1 MLFYFKQQEHS
12 GSAAFTRQPNFDPLR
27 KAMSIP
33 EILQLEPNLPNEAEL
48 PAEMVAP
55 AIAIRKRIIA
65 ATMQRMAFIDDV
77 FTGKL
82 IISFKEG
89 GVSYIEKVEQFK

>member
-1 MLFYFKQQEHS
+1 
-12 GSAAFTRQPNFDPLR
+12 
-27 KAMSIP
+27 MSVP
-33 EILQLEPNLPNEAEL
+33 EILRLEAQLREQANSAERSSSSMT
-48 PAEMVAP
+48 A
-55 AIAIRKRIIA
+55 RKKIIA
-65 ATMQRMAFIDDV
+65 ATMEKMGLIDDA

>member
-1 MLFYFKQQEHS
+1 M
-12 GSAAFTRQPNFDPLR
+12 TV
-27 KAMSIP
+27 P
-33 EILQLEPNLPNEAEL
+33 EIHRLEAQLAEEARQVERSEQGCSRHGDSG
-48 PAEMVAP
+48 PAPPPISAY
-55 AIAIRKRIIA
+55 KRIIA
-65 ATMQRMAFIDDV
+65 ATMQKISIIDDG

>member
-1 MLFYFKQQEHS
+1 
-12 GSAAFTRQPNFDPLR
+12 
-27 KAMSIP
+27 MSVP
-33 EILQLEPNLPNEAEL
+33 EILRLEAQLGEESRLREHLEKGRSRHDDSEPVPPSISAC
-48 PAEMVAP
+48 
-55 AIAIRKRIIA
+55 KRIIA
-65 ATMQRMAFIDDV
+65 VTMQRISIIDDG